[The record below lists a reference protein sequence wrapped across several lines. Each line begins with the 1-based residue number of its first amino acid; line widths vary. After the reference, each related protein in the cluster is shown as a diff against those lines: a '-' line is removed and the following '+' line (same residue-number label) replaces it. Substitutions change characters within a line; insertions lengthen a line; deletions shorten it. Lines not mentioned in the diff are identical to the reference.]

1 MENKTDKE
9 SSENKLAGDT
19 KPAGDQRG
27 TGGDN
32 DRPENKAKRK
42 LMLIIAALVFVLLG
56 VSYAIYWFDYAQFE
70 QSTDDAYVAGN
81 MVELMPQTNSNVVA
95 LYTDD
100 TQTVQVGQPL
110 ISLDGAQA
118 KIMLAKAEAQLGQT
132 VRHVRQLY
140 DAVHELRST
149 MVQRQAD
156 LVNAR
161 RDLARR
167 KSLVGEHAV
176 SAEEVQHAQT
186 RLTQAQS
193 ALNTSKYQL
202 QAAQGMVAHTTLT
215 THPSV
220 LAAEAVLKEAYLE
233 VQRMTIKA
241 PVSGVIAKRSVQI
254 GQRVSPGT
262 PLMVIVPLNQIWVN
276 ANFKENQLG
285 DIRIGQPVTVI
296 SDLYGS
302 GVRFH
307 GKVEGLGA
315 GTGSVFSLLPAQ
327 NATGNWIKIVQRLPV
342 RIALDPRE
350 IARYPLRLG
359 LSLTATVDTHD
370 RSGAVVSSGRPLSP
384 IYTTAIFTNNDRA
397 VDRMIARIL
406 QKNE

>member
-1 MENKTDKE
+1 MENKVDKG
-9 SSENKLAGDT
+9 SSDNKAVDDN
-19 KPAGDQRG
+19 KPAGAQRG
-27 TGGDN
+27 AGGDN

-95 LYTDD
+95 LYADD
-100 TQTVQVGQPL
+100 TQTVQIGQPL
-110 ISLDGAQA
+110 IALDGAQA

-149 MVQRQAD
+149 IAQRQAD
-156 LVNAR
+156 FDNAR
-161 RDLARR
+161 SDLARR
-167 KSLVGEHAV
+167 KSLVAEHAV

-193 ALNTSKYQL
+193 ALNTAKYQL
-202 QAAQGMVAHTTLT
+202 KSAQAMVAHTTLI

-220 LAAEAVLKEAYLE
+220 LTAEAVLKEAYLE

-241 PVSGVIAKRSVQI
+241 PVSGIIAKRSVQI
-254 GQRVSPGT
+254 GQRVNPGT

-302 GVRFH
+302 DVKFH

-350 IARYPLRLG
+350 IEKYPLRLG

-370 RSGAVVSSGRPLSP
+370 RSGRVVSSSRPPSP
-384 IYTTAIFTNNDRA
+384 IYTTAIFTNDDRT
-397 VDRMIARIL
+397 VDSLIARIL
-406 QKNE
+406 KKNE

>member
-254 GQRVSPGT
+254 GQRVNPGT